1 MRASTILYCVIGLL
15 ASFQILG
22 EPINP
27 DGLEAVPK
35 PPPLPEPV
43 QSGEVLEPEI
53 TIIQKEE
60 VTVEEYRINGILY
73 MVKVTP
79 SVGLPYYLID
89 QDGDGVMETQ
99 MDGIYADPVV
109 PQWVL
114 FSW

>member
-1 MRASTILYCVIGLL
+1 VRASTILYCVIGLL

-27 DGLEAVPK
+27 DGLEAVPE

>member
-1 MRASTILYCVIGLL
+1 M
-15 ASFQILG
+15 LG

-27 DGLEAVPK
+27 DGLEVVPE